1 MTREELERVAV
12 ELMDSVTTMTLACSV
27 DDQPWAADVYFARQ
41 GFDLIF
47 FSSPRSRHSTVFASN
62 PRAAA
67 TIHGEYEHWQQ
78 IKGLQLEGNVQPV
91 SGTTALARA
100 TTTYLRRY
108 PFVRDFL
115 TNPASISRE
124 AVAKISKVALFVF
137 RPRSLRYVDNSVG
150 FGTRWRLEIENG
162 QPIGVPVPD

>member
-1 MTREELERVAV
+1 MTREEFEKVAI
-12 ELMDSVTTMTLACSV
+12 ELMDSVTTVTLACCV

-47 FSSPRSRHSTVFASN
+47 FSSPRSRHSKVLASN
-62 PRAAA
+62 ARAAA
-67 TIHGEYEHWQQ
+67 TIHGEYEKWQQ

-91 SGTTALARA
+91 TGAVALGRA
-100 TTTYLRRY
+100 TTTYLKRY

-115 TNPASISRE
+115 SNPASISKE
-124 AVAKISKVALFVF
+124 AIAKISKVALYVF
-137 RPRSLRYVDNSVG
+137 RPAIVRYVDNSVG

-162 QPIGVPVPD
+162 KPVGEPVLD